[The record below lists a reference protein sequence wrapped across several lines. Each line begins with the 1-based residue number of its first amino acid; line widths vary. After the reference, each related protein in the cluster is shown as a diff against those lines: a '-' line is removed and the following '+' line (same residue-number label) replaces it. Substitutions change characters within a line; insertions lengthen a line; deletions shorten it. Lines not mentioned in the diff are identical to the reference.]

1 MTRWRQGEYYVFLF
15 NETEKTE
22 IYTLSLHDA
31 LPIFT
36 SDDLELLTKT
46 FTINGEGSGWQTGTM
61 NLGNHRGPLT
71 AHFSIEGHKNR
82 EAFCA
87 LSEVSLQQLGEDPPT
102 VLLIT
107 SDTHRADYVGF
118 SNAGVEVRTPIL
130 DALAKSGLVFKDCAT
145 STNVTNPSH
154 VALMTGMSVVQT
166 ALVGNDTP
174 LAQVAPTL
182 AEAFR
187 EGGFA
192 TWAAL
197 SANHLGHSKSGL
209 GQGFERM
216 STPTAFQRNSPD
228 TIAELIRWLPDA
240 DGQPL
245 FLWLH
250 LFDVHAPYAPPDE
263 WKNMYYPEGADPY
276 DESLPI
282 LPNYASPKCDRQV
295 RDLAYF
301 EALYRSEI
309 TYVDGVLAGLLAR
322 PGFEGAVSACTADH
336 GETLERGME
345 EPFGHLSLTFN
356 TLAVPLIVV
365 APGLEAGEV
374 RGAPVQQLDLGR
386 TLLNLAGHAGVEFP
400 GEDLFAVEVG
410 IKRPRFGVQAN
421 GEGASVLH
429 GRWLLVLNLSGELR
443 DWGPVEETRHAVRL
457 FDLERDPYCERDA
470 LAEHSREAGRLRAML
485 IDWLGEG
492 AQNDWLSERGAD
504 RLEIE
509 RQLEELGYTA
519 SGGAGS
525 AGTWIDPKCP
535 CARCAA
541 FDGIR

>member
-1 MTRWRQGEYYVFLF
+1 M
-15 NETEKTE
+15 
-22 IYTLSLHDA
+22 
-31 LPIFT
+31 
-36 SDDLELLTKT
+36 
-46 FTINGEGSGWQTGTM
+46 
-61 NLGNHRGPLT
+61 
-71 AHFSIEGHKNR
+71 
-82 EAFCA
+82 
-87 LSEVSLQQLGEDPPT
+87 
-102 VLLIT
+102 
-107 SDTHRADYVGF
+107 
-118 SNAGVEVRTPIL
+118 
-130 DALAKSGLVFKDCAT
+130 
-145 STNVTNPSH
+145 
-154 VALMTGMSVVQT
+154 
-166 ALVGNDTP
+166 
-174 LAQVAPTL
+174 
-182 AEAFR
+182 
-187 EGGFA
+187 
-192 TWAAL
+192 
-197 SANHLGHSKSGL
+197 
-209 GQGFERM
+209 
-216 STPTAFQRNSPD
+216 
-228 TIAELIRWLPDA
+228 
-240 DGQPL
+240 
-245 FLWLH
+245 
-250 LFDVHAPYAPPDE
+250 
-263 WKNMYYPEGADPY
+263 
-276 DESLPI
+276 
-282 LPNYASPKCDRQV
+282 
-295 RDLAYF
+295 
-301 EALYRSEI
+301 
-309 TYVDGVLAGLLAR
+309 
-322 PGFEGAVSACTADH
+322 SACTADH